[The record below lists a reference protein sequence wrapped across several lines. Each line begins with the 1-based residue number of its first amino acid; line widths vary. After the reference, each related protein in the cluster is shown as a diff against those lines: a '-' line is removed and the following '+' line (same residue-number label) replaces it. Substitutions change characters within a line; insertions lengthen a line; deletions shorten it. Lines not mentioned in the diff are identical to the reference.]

1 MLLDEAMGSIPHAAR
16 GIRLTTGM
24 TVRYR
29 RPTPID
35 TDLVCRAHVADAS
48 ERQFSVVAT
57 ITAADDPQTVLVEG
71 EATFVLARS
80 KPRD

>member
-1 MLLDEAMGSIPHAAR
+1 MLLDETMGSVPHAAR
-16 GIRLTTGM
+16 GIRLTTEM

-29 RPTPID
+29 RPTPIH
-35 TDLVCRAHVADAS
+35 TDLVCRAHVAEAS

-57 ITAADDPQTVLVEG
+57 ITTGDDPNTVLVEG

-80 KPRD
+80 KTRD